1 MTNTTLDFLA
11 MDGGAPV
18 RQKPFAPWPV
28 FDEAQCDA
36 VQAVLKSGKVNYW
49 TGQECRLFEKE
60 FADAVD
66 CSHAI
71 ALANGTRAIE
81 LALQALGVGAGDDVI
96 EIGRAHV

>member
-1 MTNTTLDFLA
+1 MSLDLLA
-11 MDGGAPV
+11 TDGGAPV
-18 RQKPFAPWPV
+18 RQKAFAPWPV

-49 TGQECRLFEKE
+49 TGQECRQFEKE
-60 FADAVD
+60 FAAAVD

-71 ALANGTRAIE
+71 
-81 LALQALGVGAGDDVI
+81 